1 MKVILTNNQ
10 EQKTIDYSSLVKE
23 ERKTMEVNGFVFL
36 LSEDK
41 TTIVRV
47 KRESTEYVDSLII
60 PEGIKTIGKSAFF
73 YCNNFGEVVL
83 PKSCTSIDDCA
94 FSSSSLSSIDLSN
107 VLTIGRAAFSN
118 CKRLEQVVFSKH
130 LSTIPIKCFS
140 YSALEYFK
148 IPESVRVIE
157 QEAFNS
163 CQLKYIC
170 IPKNTKIK
178 KKAFC
183 GCNLLESVLFDGKT
197 IVPDECFCRCQ
208 TLSRVNF
215 NNVTSIGHDGFSF
228 TEVDPKIISKD
239 MFVDK
244 RTFADCPNIKYLDIG
259 NLSNICEHAFE
270 NCTQLEEVTIVTDGA
285 KYVPAY
291 LFSGCVNL
299 LKVDIIDNT
308 ETLVSIGDEA
318 FRKTNIIDIIIP
330 DNVKR
335 IGSNAFADSRLQYIK
350 LPENS
355 IKIDTGC
362 FRNCRLEQIS
372 LSKVKIGM
380 NAFRDCKQLTTV
392 SVDNCSLSTGVFQNC
407 KDLRRVSLCDTNII
421 PMDTFNGCKEL
432 KNIDLSGVKVICS
445 YAFANTGLTSITIPK
460 SVEAIHDHAFLKCND
475 VRKINLSGC
484 NLDIDIEDSGFK
496 YMDMCC
502 EEFICPENFAKKLHY
517 FFA

>member
-10 EQKTIDYSSLVKE
+10 EQKTIDYSSIGE
-23 ERKTMEVNGFVFL
+23 EKRKLIEVNGFVFL
-36 LSEDK
+36 LSEDE
-41 TTIVRV
+41 TTIVGV
-47 KRESTEYVDSLII
+47 KKESTEYVDSLII
-60 PEGIKTIGKSAFF
+60 PEGIKAIGKSAFF
-73 YCNNFGEVVL
+73 YCNNFGEVIL

-94 FSSSSLSSIDLSN
+94 FSSSSLSSINLSN

-118 CKRLEQVVFSKH
+118 CRRLEQVVFSKH

-163 CQLKYIC
+163 CQLKYIY
-170 IPKNTKIK
+170 IPKNTKIE

-197 IVPDECFCRCQ
+197 SVPDECFCHCQ

-228 TEVDPKIISKD
+228 TEVDPRVINKD

-244 RTFADCPNIKYLDIG
+244 RAFADCPNIKYLDIG
-259 NLSNICEHAFE
+259 NLSNVREHAFE
-270 NCTQLEEVTIVTDGA
+270 NCTQLEEATIVTNGA
-285 KYVPAY
+285 KYVPSH

-308 ETLVSIGDEA
+308 ETLVSIGNET
-318 FRKTNIIDIIIP
+318 FRNTNIIDIIIP
-330 DNVKR
+330 DNVNR

-392 SVDNCSLSTGVFQNC
+392 SVENCSLSTGVFQNC

-432 KNIDLSGVKVICS
+432 KDIDLSGVKVICS

-460 SVEAIHDHAFLKCND
+460 SVEAIHDYAFLRCND
-475 VRKINLSGC
+475 VRKINLSNC
-484 NLDIDIEDSGFK
+484 NTDIDIEDSGFER
-496 YMDMCC
+496 MDMCC
-502 EEFICPENFAKKLHY
+502 EEFICPERFVNKLHD